1 MERLR
6 WGGVFF
12 IFMLFLRVECV
23 YSLVPS
29 FFDNSITNSISDSDS
44 LYVIALIDSSTV
56 YMLTDLKKSLEFAV
70 DAKNLALDT
79 QNPLLRI
86 KADYQLSR
94 IYFFHGFYKESID
107 RNSEVLREAEKIK
120 NYEWIGKSYYNFGRT
135 RLVMEDYLLA
145 EEHFNDAKKFFKLH
159 YGNDESIDEEL
170 RLGLFNNVGVIY
182 SGLGRLDSAKNEFIS
197 GIALAKGKP
206 QYKTIYV
213 QLLNNLGDVHFKQAN
228 YEASIELYLLAKQE
242 LEGSSNLLLT
252 AMLNNS
258 LGRAYLEMGLVTE
271 SLSVFKEGYALADKA
286 NGYSHLKHIAL
297 GISRA
302 YSYNSQ
308 TDSALIFLQLSQAFS
323 DSLNLKKAS
332 ETILKEE
339 LLTKFTEKE
348 SRLHEFY
355 MKNRLPLLVAIFIL
369 VIGVVYLFFRNKI
382 AMGMLRKIED
392 SVEEQKK
399 ENVFLSRKVEEN
411 QKELTMVSLNSIRS
425 KELVDKFKKTLQNS
439 NSLLQTDIKYDLE
452 KLINELK
459 EGKAHNSL
467 GDFEYHFSKIYI
479 GFFEKVIQHFPDLT
493 LNERRLCSFMKLQLT
508 TKEITAITGQSVR
521 AVEIARSRLRKKLNL
536 TNSDISLYD
545 FFIDF

>member
-1 MERLR
+1 
-6 WGGVFF
+6 
-12 IFMLFLRVECV
+12 
-23 YSLVPS
+23 
-29 FFDNSITNSISDSDS
+29 
-44 LYVIALIDSSTV
+44 
-56 YMLTDLKKSLEFAV
+56 MLTDLKKSLEFAV
-70 DAKNLALDT
+70 DAKNLAVDT

-86 KADYQLSR
+86 KADYKLSG
-94 IYFFHGFYKESID
+94 IYFFHGLYEESITC
-107 RNSEVLREAEKIK
+107 NSDVLREAEKIK
-120 NYEWIGKSYYNFGRT
+120 NYEWIGKSYYNFGRI

-145 EEHFNDAKKFFKLH
+145 EEHFNESKKFFTLH
-159 YGNDESIDEEL
+159 YGNEDAMDDEIRVS
-170 RLGLFNNVGVIY
+170 LFNNLGVIY
-182 SGLGRLDSAKNEFIS
+182 SGLGRIEAAKNEFES
-197 GIALAKGKP
+197 GIAFAKGKARF
-206 QYKTIYV
+206 KVVYV
-213 QLLNNLGDVHFKQAN
+213 QLLNNLGDVYFKQAN

-242 LEGSSNLLLT
+242 MEGSSNLLLT

-258 LGRAYLEMGLVTE
+258 LGKAYLEKGLVTE
-271 SLSVFKEGYALADKA
+271 SLSVFKEGYALANKA
-286 NGYSHLKHIAL
+286 NGYSHLKHIAS

-308 TDSALIFLQLSQAFS
+308 PDSALIFLQLSQAFA

-339 LLTKFTEKE
+339 LLTEFSAKE

-355 MKNRLPLLVAIFIL
+355 MKNRLPLLAAIFIL

-382 AMGMLRKIED
+382 AIGTLRKIEY

-399 ENVFLSRKVEEN
+399 ENVFLSRKVEES
-411 QKELTMVSLNSIRS
+411 QKELTVASLNSIRS

-439 NSLLQTDIKYDLE
+439 NSLVQTNIKYDLE

-459 EGKAHNSL
+459 EGKTHNSL
-467 GDFEYHFSKIYI
+467 GDFEYHFSRIYI

>member
-1 MERLR
+1 MFFAFCFFKPNVIDKLFFYKWGLKLIKETIILKTKKFDGKGRLGR
-6 WGGVFF
+6 VLFIFLVFF
-12 IFMLFLRVECV
+12 RIECV
-23 YSLVPS
+23 YPFIPS
-29 FFDNSITNSISDSDS
+29 SPDDSITNSTSDSDS
-44 LYVIALIDSSTV
+44 LYVMALIDSSMV

-94 IYFFHGFYKESID
+94 IYFFYGFYKESIKC
-107 RNSEVLREAEKIK
+107 NSEVLREAEKIK
-120 NYEWIGKSYYNFGRT
+120 NYEWIGKSYYNFGSI

-145 EEHFNDAKKFFKLH
+145 EEHFNESKKFFTLH
-159 YGNDESIDEEL
+159 YGNGDAIDDEL
-170 RLGLFNNVGVIY
+170 RIKLFNNIGVIY
-182 SGLGRLDSAKNEFIS
+182 SGLGRIEAAKNEFES
-197 GIALAKGKP
+197 GIAVAEGKP
-206 QYKTIYV
+206 QHKMLYV
-213 QLLNNLGDVHFKQAN
+213 KLLNNLGDVYVKQGN

-242 LEGSSNLLLT
+242 IGDSSNLLLT
-252 AMLNNS
+252 AMLNNG
-258 LGRAYLEMGLVTE
+258 LGKAYLEMGLVTE

-286 NGYSHLKHIAL
+286 NGYSHLKHIAA

-308 TDSALIFLQLSQAFS
+308 PDSALIFLQLSQAFA

-339 LLTKFTEKE
+339 LLTEFSAKE
-348 SRLHEFY
+348 SRLHELY
-355 MKNRLPLLVAIFIL
+355 MKNRLPLLVVIFML

-382 AMGMLRKIED
+382 DIGTLKKIED

-411 QKELTMVSLNSIRS
+411 QKELTVASLKSLRS

-439 NSLLQTDIKYDLE
+439 NSLVQTDIKYDLE

-459 EGKAHNSL
+459 EGKAHNPLS
-467 GDFEYHFSKIYI
+467 DFECHFSKIYTVRPCNHTHV
-479 GFFEKVIQHFPDLT
+479 FHLT
-493 LNERRLCSFMKLQLT
+493 IIRYLN
-508 TKEITAITGQSVR
+508 TA
-521 AVEIARSRLRKKLNL
+521 
-536 TNSDISLYD
+536 
-545 FFIDF
+545 

>member
-1 MERLR
+1 METLR

-12 IFMLFLRVECV
+12 IFMLFIRVECV
-23 YSLVPS
+23 YSLEPS
-29 FFDNSITNSISDSDS
+29 FFDNSVTNRTSNSDS
-44 LYVIALIDSSTV
+44 LHVMALIDSSTV
-56 YMLTDLKKSLEFAV
+56 FMLTDLKKSLEFAV

-79 QNPLLRI
+79 QNPLLPI

-120 NYEWIGKSYYNFGRT
+120 NYEWIGKSYYNFGKI

-145 EEHFNDAKKFFKLH
+145 EGHFNESKKFFKLH
-159 YGNDESIDEEL
+159 YGNDDSIDEEL
-170 RLGLFNNVGVIY
+170 RISLFNNVGVIF

-206 QYKTIYV
+206 QYKTLYV

-228 YEASIELYLLAKQE
+228 YEASVELYLLAKQE
-242 LEGSSNLLLT
+242 LGGSSNSLLK
-252 AMLNNS
+252 AMINWS
-258 LGRAYLEMGLVTE
+258 LGKAYLELGLVAA
-271 SLSVFKEGYALADKA
+271 SLIELHEGYALAKKA
-286 NGYSHLKHIAL
+286 NGYSHLKHIAE

-308 TDSALIFLQLSQAFS
+308 TDSALIFLQLSQAFA

-339 LLTKFTEKE
+339 LLREFTEKE

-355 MKNRLPLLVAIFIL
+355 MKNRLPLLVAIFML
-369 VIGVVYLFFRNKI
+369 VIGVVYLMFRNKI
-382 AMGMLRKIED
+382 AIGTLRKIED

-399 ENVFLSRKVEEN
+399 ENVFLSRKVEES
-411 QKELTMVSLNSIRS
+411 QKELTVVSLNSIRS
-425 KELVDKFKKTLQNS
+425 KELADKFKKTLQNS
-439 NSLLQTDIKYDLE
+439 DSLLQKDIKYDLE
-452 KLINELK
+452 KLIDGLK
-459 EGKAHNSL
+459 EGKTHSSL
-467 GDFEYHFSKIYI
+467 GDFEYRFSKIYI

-493 LNERRLCSFMKLQLT
+493 LNERRLCAFMKLQLT

-536 TNSDISLYD
+536 TNSEISLYD